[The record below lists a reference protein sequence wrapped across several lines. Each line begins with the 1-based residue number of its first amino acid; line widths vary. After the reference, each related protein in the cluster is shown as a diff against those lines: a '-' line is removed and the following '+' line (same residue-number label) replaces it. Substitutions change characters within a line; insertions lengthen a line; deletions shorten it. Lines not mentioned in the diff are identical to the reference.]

1 MAEKQR
7 LYQYDVVRS
16 VAILFVVAVHS
27 LVVVDQSSTVCAWYY
42 MIFQTIFFTGNAMF
56 FMLSGKFN
64 LRERTDDES
73 VKRYYYNKARN
84 ILVPVIVI
92 FLLRTLYDLYP
103 TWDFSSYAKNFV
115 VNFVYGY
122 SSMEYWFVF
131 VLMGFLVV
139 APFLGHAFSRLSK
152 LEIKIFVVLGLAYHL
167 VLMILDNRGVPL
179 GWSFL
184 FGGFAFTFCLGALV
198 EKIIS
203 TDKRFKQLE
212 CLAVICLLITVY
224 LMSIGLNSDVHDK
237 SPFYTILA
245 VGIYM
250 AILRWGASRKKESK
264 FVSFA
269 AKHSFSIY
277 LVHMTI
283 LLPLTRILPPFS
295 GVVSLAAHLGVTV
308 VVFALSLLLAA
319 VLDRL
324 VMEPLKKLFDKSM
337 GKLVFPKEP
346 RRHERA

>member
-1 MAEKQR
+1 M
-7 LYQYDVVRS
+7 
-16 VAILFVVAVHS
+16 
-27 LVVVDQSSTVCAWYY
+27 
-42 MIFQTIFFTGNAMF
+42 
-56 FMLSGKFN
+56 
-64 LRERTDDES
+64 
-73 VKRYYYNKARN
+73 
-84 ILVPVIVI
+84 
-92 FLLRTLYDLYP
+92 RTLYDLYP
-103 TWDFSSYAKNFV
+103 NWDFSSYAKNFV

-122 SSMEYWFVF
+122 SSIEYWFVF
-131 VLMGFLVV
+131 LLMGFLLV

-152 LEIKIFVVLGLAYHL
+152 LEVKIFVILGLGYHL

-184 FGGFAFTFCLGALV
+184 FSGFAFTFCLGALV

-212 CLAVICLLITVY
+212 CLAAICLLITVY
-224 LMSIGLNSDVHDK
+224 LMSIGLRADVHDQ

-264 FVSFA
+264 LVSFA

-277 LVHMTI
+277 LVHMMI
-283 LLPLTRILPPFS
+283 LLPLTRALPSFS
-295 GVVSLAAHLGVTV
+295 GVASLAVHIGVTV
-308 VVFALSLLLAA
+308 VVFTLSLLLAA
-319 VLDRL
+319 LLDRF
-324 VMEPLKKLFDKSM
+324 VMAPLKKLFDKSM

-346 RRHERA
+346 RRRDQA

>member
-1 MAEKQR
+1 MAEKER

-27 LVVVDQSSTVCAWYY
+27 LAVVDTGNTVGAWYY
-42 MIFQTIFFTGNAMF
+42 WIFQTVFFTGNAMF

-64 LRERTDDES
+64 LREKTSDQA

-84 ILVPVIVI
+84 ILVPVIAI
-92 FLLRTLYDLYP
+92 FLIRTLYDLYP
-103 TWDFSSYAKNFV
+103 TWDFGSYARNFA

-131 VLMGFLVV
+131 LLMGFLVA

-152 LEIKIFVVLGLAYHL
+152 LEVKIFVILGLAYHL
-167 VLMILDNRGVPL
+167 VLMILDNRGTPL
-179 GWSFL
+179 GWSF
-184 FGGFAFTFCLGALV
+184 FFSGFAFTFCLGALV

-212 CLAVICLLITVY
+212 CVAVICLIITVY
-224 LMSIGLNSDVHDK
+224 LMSIGLVADVHDR

-250 AILRWGASRKKESK
+250 ALLRWGASRKKESK
-264 FVSFA
+264 LVSFA

-277 LVHMTI
+277 LVHMMI
-283 LLPLTRILPPFS
+283 LLPITRMLPPFEGILS
-295 GVVSLAAHLGVTV
+295 IVCHIGLTVT
-308 VVFALSLLLAA
+308 VFALSLLLAA
-319 VLDRL
+319 VLDRV
-324 VMEPLKKLFDKSM
+324 VMNPLKSLFDKTM
-337 GKLVFPKEP
+337 GKLVFPKNAESGDK
-346 RRHERA
+346 A